1 MSKKKQKDAA
11 PDETGKVSVAAH
23 PRASASVRRTRAR
36 VALAVFALV
45 LFLSLRSGVPGE
57 EAVLRALVAG
67 IVGNLVARACA
78 IAVWRSLIMAE
89 VKLAGEAQRVRR
101 QAALD
106 AAAEAVEAEKAARAA
121 KAAAA
126 TR

>member
-11 PDETGKVSVAAH
+11 PDETGKISVAAH
-23 PRASASVRRTRAR
+23 PRASASIRRTRAR

-45 LFLSLRSGVPGE
+45 LFLSLRSGVPAE
-57 EAVLRALVAG
+57 EAVVRALVAG
-67 IVGNLVARACA
+67 VVGNLAARACA
-78 IAVWRSLIMAE
+78 IAVWRSLILAE

-106 AAAEAVEAEKAARAA
+106 AAAKAVEAEKAARAV
-121 KAAAA
+121 
-126 TR
+126 R

>member
-1 MSKKKQKDAA
+1 MSKKKQKAGAA
-11 PDETGKVSVAAH
+11 PDEGGKLSVAAH

-36 VALAVFALV
+36 VALVVFAIV
-45 LFLSLRSGVPGE
+45 LYLSLKSGVPGQ

-89 VKLAGEAQRVRR
+89 VKVAGERQRARR
-101 QAALD
+101 EASL
-106 AAAEAVEAEKAARAA
+106 AAASAAVEAEKAARAA
-121 KAAAA
+121 KAATA
-126 TR
+126 